1 MELGQAILR
10 LWQLLGPGRWTEGE
24 ELFLSTEFKQKDTTW
39 ETRDIP
45 EERQKS
51 GPGDFIPSMFYCY
64 PLRAIWALGAKACPD
79 FLVDKGLRVGLAFS

>member
-1 MELGQAILR
+1 MAAFGTREMDR
-10 LWQLLGPGRWTEGE
+10 RRR
-24 ELFLSTEFKQKDTTW
+24 ELFLSTEFRQKDTTW

-51 GPGDFIPSMFYCY
+51 GAGDFIPSMFYCY